1 MMGMTQMVTHQTILQ
16 KLKFSPIPAIEVT
29 KTATI
34 TDSTNNGI
42 NDTSDTISYT
52 ITVEN
57 KGNIVVSGL
66 SYVDK
71 LTDGNGKDLVLTTPP
86 TFVSSS
92 QGSVNGIILPGETAT
107 YVANYI
113 IGQRAS
119 DTGVIRNSIV
129 FTGNSPGKVRR
140 CNRYK

>member
-1 MMGMTQMVTHQTILQ
+1 MIQ
-16 KLKFSPIPAIEVT
+16 
-29 KTATI
+29 ATL
-34 TDSTNNGI
+34 
-42 NDTSDTISYT
+42 SYT

-66 SYVDK
+66 SFVDS
-71 LTDGNGKDLVLTTPP
+71 LTANGKELVLTTPP

-92 QGSVNGIILPGETAT
+92 RGSAIGIILPETAT

-119 DTGVIRNSIV
+119 DTGVINSIV
-129 FTGNSPGKVRR
+129 FTGNSG
-140 CNRYK
+140 